1 MQGSLQKLTGA
12 AGLLV
17 LLALLI
23 VINVLAGQIRLRAD
37 TTTEK
42 LYTLSDGT
50 RELLAALPRDVT
62 LKFYRTRNA
71 ENLPAAFKQYAQRIG
86 DLLAEYEQRSGGRIL
101 LEVIDPQ
108 PDSDEEEWALRY
120 GIAAQQVDALGEG
133 PALYLGLAA
142 LSGSRQVSIPF
153 FSPGA
158 EPQLEYQISRLLTD
172 VSRDKKPKL
181 GVLSGLPVM
190 GQPASFYSPGGGQPP
205 WVFISELRNQYQV
218 EQLPGAFAEV
228 PAEVDTVL
236 LVHPKRL
243 PEPVLFALDQFVLRG
258 GKLIAFTDPLC
269 LSEQDVPGMAPG
281 PADKNSDLNRLTAAW
296 GLTQDTARVVAD
308 LAGATRV
315 RMPDGSS
322 DRNASW
328 LSLRRTNLNR
338 EEIATAN
345 LETLMLP
352 MAGYFSGAPADGL
365 TLTPLITTSADAG
378 HVSIMEAT
386 MGVAGGTS
394 GLQPFGQPVHLAVR
408 LTGTFKTAFPEGRP
422 QDPQQPAVNPSPQ
435 ETAATLKESAK
446 DGLVVL
452 MADADLLYDEFA
464 VQRMNM
470 MGRPLYQLANDN
482 VILVANLVGQL
493 TGGDQLISLRS
504 RGTFE
509 RPFTRVLEVQKNA
522 QEKWRAE
529 EVKLQEQLQ
538 STQRRLT
545 ELEAAKDPSQ
555 QYVVS
560 PDQKREVE
568 QFRTSALETRRQLK
582 EVRKNL
588 RREIE
593 QLGLWLKGLNLA
605 VMPGAVI
612 AFGLFHGWRRRRQAG
627 S

>member
-23 VINVLAGQIRLRAD
+23 VINGLAGQIRLRAD

-42 LYTLSDGT
+42 LYTLSNGT

-190 GQPASFYSPGGGQPP
+190 GQPASFYSPGGGQPS
-205 WVFISELRNQYQV
+205 WVFVSELRNQYQV
-218 EQLPGAFAEV
+218 ESLPTTFADV
-228 PAEVDTVL
+228 PADMDTVL

-269 LSEQDVPGMAPG
+269 LSEQDFSGMDSG
-281 PADKNSDLNRLTAAW
+281 PAGKNSDLNRLTAAW

-308 LAGATRV
+308 LASATRV
-315 RMPDGSS
+315 RMQDGSS
-322 DRNASW
+322 DRNATW
-328 LSLRRTNLNR
+328 LSLRRPNLNR

-345 LETLMLP
+345 LETLLLP
-352 MAGYFSGAPADGL
+352 MAGYFSGTPAEGL
-365 TLTPLITTSADAG
+365 TLTPLISTSADAG

-386 MGVAGGTS
+386 MGAAGGTS

-422 QDPQQPAVNPSPQ
+422 QEAQQPGVTPSPQ
-435 ETAATLKESAK
+435 ETAAMLKESAK
-446 DGLVVL
+446 SGLVVL
-452 MADADLLYDEFA
+452 VADADLLYDEFA
-464 VQRMNM
+464 VQRLNM

-538 STQRRLT
+538 TTQRRLT
-545 ELEAAKDPSQ
+545 ELEEAKDPSQ